1 MADLS
6 KIKLNGNEYNLKDS
20 ITRKLLETKS
30 NKVEIYNTITP
41 DSYQYGM
48 FDTWNSGSP
57 TVSTAIYPVTP
68 GNTYYITTTR
78 NSSGR
83 AFYIWLNSNKAN
95 LGSWEGAGTGNETVV
110 DYEATAPDGAAFVK
124 VINATLKPDM
134 VVKEKVLQDHYDI
147 DDEEELDFY
156 KGAPLTAE
164 LETGWMSVNYTVN
177 GTNSY
182 HKKYMVSPKNTS
194 YYYFSGKNSGSGQLY
209 PAIIF
214 FDANHKYVG
223 SAGNDPTEGYIE
235 NRLIK
240 IPEGTSEIVVNSG
253 YPTKLELRETLIG
266 CPYDY
271 NAARAL
277 ISEYNLT
284 LPTTFDKPYVTFVVD
299 DWSDDGDSIASIFE
313 QKNMPLCAAPI
324 YFNLDKPMNG
334 LSAAR
339 GSFTP
344 GMTARQCLLKVVEN
358 GGEILAHNSGY
369 IKKENYQDKHFLYDH
384 FINAKVVL
392 ENELNVTIDGI
403 VRAGGEVDQ
412 YEPEDETALVWTIA
426 NYKYSNNSQKDW
438 YNLER
443 YTVNQDIAAIKGLID
458 DAVANN
464 SWIRFMCHNYG
475 FGGGTTFT
483 GEADLLEILNY
494 CESVGITVVTE
505 RYMYNKFSGNSMLT
519 ETDVLDIAPQSDWLA
534 TTGNAAI
541 LNKPSVY
548 AGSAS
553 YAVVAGMGNQ
563 ATDMFAL
570 ATGVMTTASG
580 QGAHTEGYQTTAS
593 ANSSHAEGC
602 NTFAG
607 NTYAHAEGASTTANG
622 YGSHA
627 EGYKTITSSDYA
639 HVEGIQTFAS
649 GYGAHA
655 EGYSTTA
662 NGANSHAGGFKT
674 FAAAT
679 ASHAE
684 GESTTAS
691 GYASHA
697 EGGGTLASGAFSHAE
712 GYNTLAQRRS
722 QHAFGEYNV
731 LDTGGTGVTVKGDYI
746 EIVGN
751 GTSTTRS
758 NARTLDWNG
767 NEVLAG
773 KLTVGVN
780 PVNDMDVVTKQYLES
795 IQSIPTASLAT
806 EITDGLMS
814 AADKR
819 IINNL
824 NSNVLCTLSD
834 LNTNYLEIINA
845 KEENIIDMEIAVEPI
860 IARIRTNNLLDASV
874 YIPGYYITSDNTL
887 HPSTEDN
894 LGDFIPVSP
903 GDDIY
908 YTGTVGPTNARKI
921 NRRLHVYNANKI
933 WIKQINFASD
943 LNEGDNWSTHGIV
956 PSDGAYVRVS
966 WGINDTHIM
975 ISVGAPT
982 QYNSY
987 YITQFTA
994 TSGSISFK
1002 IGVTTDPEEAIT
1014 YTYTFPAGVGDQYGF
1029 LYNPISGKM
1038 YQVIG
1043 HIASYNGETL
1053 PEHWISNIDNPKIDK
1068 TPSIG
1073 AEVIYRLADEDI
1085 IEYDGTPITIPLNY
1099 HNNVFFI
1106 DNGKLQK
1113 LTYYAE
1119 TVAVD
1124 HLTLNHGMTFA
1135 GINIQQQDIEN
1146 WNNTVT
1152 LLDNIAPV
1160 EVTYIASQNYEVGDY
1175 VYILGTL
1182 YKITAAIISNEQFIV
1197 GTNIEATTIMDEIK
1211 ALISAINS

>member
-20 ITRKLLETKS
+20 ITRELLETKS

-134 VVKEKVLQDHYDI
+134 VVKEKVLQDHYDVN
-147 DDEEELDFY
+147 DEEELDFY

-223 SAGNDPTEGYIE
+223 SAGNDPAEGYIE

-253 YPTKLELRETLIG
+253 YPTKLELRETLVG

-443 YTVNQDIAAIKGLID
+443 YTVNQDIAAIKSLID

-475 FGGGTTFT
+475 FGNGTTFT

-505 RYMYNKFSGNSMLT
+505 RYMYNKFSGNSTDNNQASDTNVLQSPILDSNDNNYRVLLSKNAGDNE
-519 ETDVLDIAPQSDWLA
+519 ETDYVRKHANLTYNPSTQILTAPYVN
-534 TTGNAAI
+534 G
-541 LNKPSVY
+541 Y
-548 AGSAS
+548 
-553 YAVVAGMGNQ
+553 VVAGK
-563 ATDMFAL
+563 ATS
-570 ATGVMTTASG
+570 ATYGDRATAEGYNVTASGDYSHAEGSSTTASG
-580 QGAHTEGYQTTAS
+580 LACH
-593 ANSSHAEGC
+593 
-602 NTFAG
+602 
-607 NTYAHAEGASTTANG
+607 
-622 YGSHA
+622 
-627 EGYKTITSSDYA
+627 
-639 HVEGIQTFAS
+639 AS
-649 GYGAHA
+649 GVG
-655 EGYSTTA
+655 TI
-662 NGANSHAGGFKT
+662 
-674 FAAAT
+674 AAAT

-684 GESTTAS
+684 GISTQANGPQSHAEGASTIAS
-691 GYASHA
+691 GSGSHA
-697 EGGGTLASGAFSHAE
+697 EGGGTQATGNYSHAE
-712 GYNTLAQRRS
+712 GNSTHATDFSSHAEGGGTTASGNYSHAEGGGTTASGMYAHAEGSSTKAIGNNSHVEGAGAQAS
-722 QHAFGEYNV
+722 GYGSHAEGGGTRAIGDNSHAEGGGTTASGNQAHAEGGSTTASGHQAHAEGSGTQAVGNNSHTEGSGTTASGEYSHAEGGAHVQLEWELTQKELV
-731 LDTGGTGVTVKGDYI
+731 LLLLKTILMLKAVVPMLLKI
-746 EIVGN
+746 MLMPRVIV
-751 GTSTTRS
+751 
-758 NARTLDWNG
+758 
-767 NEVLAG
+767 
-773 KLTVGVN
+773 
-780 PVNDMDVVTKQYLES
+780 
-795 IQSIPTASLAT
+795 
-806 EITDGLMS
+806 
-814 AADKR
+814 
-819 IINNL
+819 
-824 NSNVLCTLSD
+824 
-834 LNTNYLEIINA
+834 
-845 KEENIIDMEIAVEPI
+845 
-860 IARIRTNNLLDASV
+860 LL
-874 YIPGYYITSDNTL
+874 
-887 HPSTEDN
+887 
-894 LGDFIPVSP
+894 
-903 GDDIY
+903 
-908 YTGTVGPTNARKI
+908 
-921 NRRLHVYNANKI
+921 
-933 WIKQINFASD
+933 
-943 LNEGDNWSTHGIV
+943 
-956 PSDGAYVRVS
+956 
-966 WGINDTHIM
+966 
-975 ISVGAPT
+975 
-982 QYNSY
+982 
-987 YITQFTA
+987 
-994 TSGSISFK
+994 
-1002 IGVTTDPEEAIT
+1002 
-1014 YTYTFPAGVGDQYGF
+1014 
-1029 LYNPISGKM
+1029 
-1038 YQVIG
+1038 
-1043 HIASYNGETL
+1043 
-1053 PEHWISNIDNPKIDK
+1053 
-1068 TPSIG
+1068 
-1073 AEVIYRLADEDI
+1073 
-1085 IEYDGTPITIPLNY
+1085 
-1099 HNNVFFI
+1099 
-1106 DNGKLQK
+1106 
-1113 LTYYAE
+1113 
-1119 TVAVD
+1119 
-1124 HLTLNHGMTFA
+1124 
-1135 GINIQQQDIEN
+1135 
-1146 WNNTVT
+1146 
-1152 LLDNIAPV
+1152 LLDNHLMQKELVLPPL
-1160 EVTYIASQNYEVGDY
+1160 ENTL
-1175 VYILGTL
+1175 ILKVVALRLLGQGL
-1182 YKITAAIISNEQFIV
+1182 MQRVVAHVQMALSLMQRVVVLRPLE
-1197 GTNIEATTIMDEIK
+1197 TILMQK
-1211 ALISAINS
+1211 A